1 MIVRIYK
8 DKSSLAENAAKKA
21 AVVVR
26 QVLSQ
31 NGKATIVV
39 ATGNSQIDFLNALTQ
54 EPEIDWGKTTFFHL
68 DNYIGLPEHH
78 PASFHDYLM
87 SRIVRRVHPRVFHFI
102 RGNTD
107 PLHECERMSALIQGL
122 SVDLACIGIG
132 ENGHIAFNDPPA
144 DFLTEVP
151 FIVAKLDEADRRQ
164 QYGEGWFTSL
174 EEVPK
179 GGITMSIRQILR
191 ANNIVC
197 VVPDRRKAQAV
208 YNCLKKEISPSY
220 PASILRTHVNT
231 LILLDR
237 ESASLLPQGE
247 YRELGATKLPPQRHA
262 R

>member
-107 PLHECERMSALIQGL
+107 PATRMRTDECAYSRSVSGSRLHRHRRERAYCFQ
-122 SVDLACIGIG
+122 
-132 ENGHIAFNDPPA
+132 
-144 DFLTEVP
+144 
-151 FIVAKLDEADRRQ
+151 
-164 QYGEGWFTSL
+164 
-174 EEVPK
+174 
-179 GGITMSIRQILR
+179 
-191 ANNIVC
+191 
-197 VVPDRRKAQAV
+197 
-208 YNCLKKEISPSY
+208 
-220 PASILRTHVNT
+220 
-231 LILLDR
+231 
-237 ESASLLPQGE
+237 
-247 YRELGATKLPPQRHA
+247 
-262 R
+262 